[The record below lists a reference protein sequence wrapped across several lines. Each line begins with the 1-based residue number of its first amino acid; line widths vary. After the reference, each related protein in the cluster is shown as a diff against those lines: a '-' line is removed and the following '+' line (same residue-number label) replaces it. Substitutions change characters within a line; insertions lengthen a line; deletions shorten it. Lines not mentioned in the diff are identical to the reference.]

1 VFVIKY
7 YSQIYK
13 YCLRGRVPILMDV
26 HNTIERDVKG
36 RDKVGVDISV
46 ERVSEDWIPYKQLHW
61 AVGNMIF

>member
-1 VFVIKY
+1 
-7 YSQIYK
+7 
-13 YCLRGRVPILMDV
+13 MDV
-26 HNTIERDVKG
+26 HNTIERDVEG